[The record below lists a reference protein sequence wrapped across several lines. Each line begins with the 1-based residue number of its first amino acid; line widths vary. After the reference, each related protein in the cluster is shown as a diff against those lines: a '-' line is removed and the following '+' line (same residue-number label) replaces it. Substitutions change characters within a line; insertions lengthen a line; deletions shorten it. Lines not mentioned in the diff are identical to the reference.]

1 MLGSLLASSLAR
13 LLNFLRSVGHT
24 KPNAAHCFCAVAFQ
38 GAFIGHVHW
47 SHSCTGEPVTALL
60 HRRYC
65 IGVTPPA
72 CLHRAFLHQLSAA
85 SRCCRII
92 FHAGNSGQQHLPD
105 GSSPQCRHPLRH
117 GTPGQQFRC
126 SAPASSISG
135 TAPPPAR
142 SSRWR
147 SATAPRPARNL
158 IGTPCQQQTSSG
170 GEKYSGLASNLAYLG
185 RIC

>member
-1 MLGSLLASSLAR
+1 M
-13 LLNFLRSVGHT
+13 GHI

-38 GAFIGHVHW
+38 GGVAASAF
-47 SHSCTGEPVTALL
+47 LN
-60 HRRYC
+60 RRFC
-65 IGVTPPA
+65 IGVSQPA

-85 SRCCRII
+85 SRWCSIV
-92 FHAGNSGQQHLPD
+92 FYAGISGQQHLPD

-126 SAPASSISG
+126 STAASSISG
-135 TAPPPAR
+135 TAPPPAT

-147 SATAPRPARNL
+147 FATAPRPGRNL
-158 IGTPCQQQTSSG
+158 IGPPGQQQTSSG
-170 GEKYSGLASNLAYLG
+170 GEKYSGLASNLAHLG

>member
-1 MLGSLLASSLAR
+1 MLDSLLASSLTGCMLGSLLASSLAR
-13 LLNFLRSVGHT
+13 LLNFLRSVGHI
-24 KPNAAHCFCAVAFQ
+24 KPNAAHCFCAVAFK
-38 GAFIGHVHW
+38 G
-47 SHSCTGEPVTALL
+47 
-60 HRRYC
+60 
-65 IGVTPPA
+65 GVPASA

-85 SRCCRII
+85 SRCCRIV

-105 GSSPQCRHPLRH
+105 GSSPQCRHPHRH

-135 TAPPPAR
+135 TAPPPAT

-147 SATAPRPARNL
+147 SATAPQPARNL

-170 GEKYSGLASNLAYLG
+170 GEEYSGLASNLAYLG
-185 RIC
+185 LIC